1 MFTKFILSLCFLA
14 SLQIAVAQNIF
25 ELNEK
30 LGRGINMG
38 NMFEAPSE
46 TAWGNP
52 FRADYFE
59 RIADLGFNHVRIPI
73 RWDTPS
79 RTMQTA
85 PYTID
90 ANFLNRIQSVVDKAM
105 EAGLYVIINMHHHE
119 QLFVSPD
126 AVKPRFLS
134 QWQQIATY
142 FKDYDE
148 RLLFEVLNEPNSNLT
163 PAKWNVFFADALAT
177 IRTSNPSRAVLVGV
191 ANWGGLGSLAE
202 LVLPEDEHLILTIHY
217 YEPFTFTH
225 QGASWVGGNAQ
236 DWLGTTWEDTNL
248 ERQEIELQFQYLN
261 IFASTHDIPVHIGE
275 FGAYSRADLASRVKW
290 TTFLARWFEEQGYSW
305 AYWEFSAGFGIFNPS
320 TNTYLQPL
328 ADALLSNP
336 MPAPVQ
342 VETETIFESDFVN
355 AGNEWF
361 LSVQPQ
367 AGGAYNTEAGV
378 ATITVTQNSS
388 DWWHVQLL
396 KAGIAL
402 KQDSRY
408 LVTFEAAA
416 DESAG
421 FTTYVGKTFGD
432 YSAYSSYKNFTAISD
447 FLQYAYTFTMQSPD
461 DPIARIVFDF
471 ASTATT
477 FYLKNFKIQEI
488 LPETATNTEDVRPI
502 DFSIA
507 PNPASDYIQLTGIEH
522 YDRIHLYNAMGVKL
536 YTYETARA
544 SEQEIALSAWEGEVF
559 YLVLENESRAV
570 SQKILRF

>member
-1 MFTKFILSLCFLA
+1 
-14 SLQIAVAQNIF
+14 
-25 ELNEK
+25 
-30 LGRGINMG
+30 MG

>member
-163 PAKWNVFFADALAT
+163 PAKWNVFFVDALAT

-522 YDRIHLYNAMGVKL
+522 YDRVHLYNAMGVKL